1 MQVSELRQVWWDL
14 SWISHLFKLIES
26 LSLCSIVLCL
36 IHLKTK
42 AADLHATV
50 FFIIL
55 VSFLIFSISTSIY
68 VQNPFCV
75 LVWVLQSIYMCI
87 YIWYVYVCTWMY
99 KYMYSLEL
107 VHTIMEVFVS
117 SQLYQEA
124 LLEMWLTTVFFRFFF
139 PTPKPSRSLKSFL

>member
-14 SWISHLFKLIES
+14 SWISQLFKLIES
-26 LSLCSIVLCL
+26 LSLCSIVLNSLENQSCWL
-36 IHLKTK
+36 TCHSL
-42 AADLHATV
+42 
-50 FFIIL
+50 FYY
-55 VSFLIFSISTSIY
+55 SCFLLDIFYFHFYLCAKSVLCIGLGSPEHIY
-68 VQNPFCV
+68 V
-75 LVWVLQSIYMCI
+75 YI